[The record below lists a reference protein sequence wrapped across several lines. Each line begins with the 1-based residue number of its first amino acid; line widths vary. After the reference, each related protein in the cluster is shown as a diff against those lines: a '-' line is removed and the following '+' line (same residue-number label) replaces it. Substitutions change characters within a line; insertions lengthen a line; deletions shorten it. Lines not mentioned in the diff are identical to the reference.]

1 MSLKSVRRLK
11 TGRWPQGKTPGK
23 SIFALAALLAP
34 LAFFSSAKAE
44 VIVSRYYV
52 SLAGMNLGGA
62 IVHTA
67 LSEKRYKVAI
77 SADVGAVFI
86 NERVQGEATG
96 SRAGAK
102 LTPEHFTMVMS
113 GSEDRAVEIHFA
125 GSAPKSTKITPPLP
139 PELASRR
146 PPKEGDLR
154 GVLDPFSALLSA
166 SLKLSP
172 SGNPCNGV
180 LPIYLGQ
187 ARFDVS
193 LHPMPKAGAQSA
205 SIVTCQA
212 RYAMA
217 AGAAPAGGGYAGA
230 QYLKPEVIFVR
241 LSKPNLWLLQR
252 LSLPTP
258 FGTVIVDRAET
269 AVSGS

>member
-1 MSLKSVRRLK
+1 MSLKSVRRLQ
-11 TGRWPQGKTPGK
+11 TCRWPQGKTPGK

-67 LSEKRYKVAI
+67 LSEKRYKVAV

-96 SRAGAK
+96 SRAGAQ

-113 GSEDRAVEIHFA
+113 GSEERAVEIHFA
-125 GSAPKSTKITPPLP
+125 GSTPKSTKITPPLP

-146 PPKEGDLR
+146 PPQKGRSARGSRSVFGSAQRFVEAFALRQSLQRRAADLP
-154 GVLDPFSALLSA
+154 G
-166 SLKLSP
+166 
-172 SGNPCNGV
+172 
-180 LPIYLGQ
+180 
-187 ARFDVS
+187 
-193 LHPMPKAGAQSA
+193 AGALRRKLA
-205 SIVTCQA
+205 SDA
-212 RYAMA
+212 
-217 AGAAPAGGGYAGA
+217 
-230 QYLKPEVIFVR
+230 
-241 LSKPNLWLLQR
+241 
-252 LSLPTP
+252 
-258 FGTVIVDRAET
+258 
-269 AVSGS
+269 